1 MSFVYFHC
9 CRVTGKI
16 SNFLAYYLHMKSDV
30 TSLMSVYIMFSAYK
44 LILFLLSIGTSI
56 GGNDVVAFFDVGV
69 VNHKAISGLTLHS
82 GHSYYATVKG
92 IYNHC
97 IFNNRI
103 MNFE

>member
-1 MSFVYFHC
+1 M
-9 CRVTGKI
+9 
-16 SNFLAYYLHMKSDV
+16 AYYLHMKSDV
-30 TSLMSVYIMFSAYK
+30 TVWLALIL

-97 IFNNRI
+97 IFNSRI

>member
-1 MSFVYFHC
+1 M
-9 CRVTGKI
+9 
-16 SNFLAYYLHMKSDV
+16 AYYLHMKSDV
-30 TSLMSVYIMFSAYK
+30 TSLISVNIISAYK

-97 IFNNRI
+97 IFNSRI

>member
-1 MSFVYFHC
+1 M
-9 CRVTGKI
+9 
-16 SNFLAYYLHMKSDV
+16 AYYLHMKSDV
-30 TSLMSVYIMFSAYK
+30 TVWLALIL

-97 IFNNRI
+97 IFNSWI